1 VDIKFYI
8 DSFKGYFSHF
18 VLAFE
23 MLLHFYLS
31 FCVATIEKIAIPMKV
46 IVLSQ
51 WVPENVA

>member
-1 VDIKFYI
+1 
-8 DSFKGYFSHF
+8 
-18 VLAFE
+18 